1 MALWEWVYFHH
12 LVPTRSSQCC
22 QHWTGKALS
31 ILVSNPTHSVEISE
45 FFPTQILCTF
55 CQNYKLFTNHE
66 NKSSSWESSRL
77 AAKNWSSEINS
88 VDSNAQ
94 TRPLKAQLWFI
105 FDVRQVRKLP
115 TIHRKNQY
123 HQLWSTYF
131 KSWWDWFLRKIVG
144 NFRTCRTSIKN
155 RNCAFKGRVRASPLS
170 RPFFAMAFSTL
181 SILQMRMKIDGLYW
195 WYSASNINIPVEI
208 AQILLINVKI
218 HVTFLDFL
226 YFGHCR
232 HSSFEGVVK
241 NIEKRCAQQPVCVS
255 SSQCGNLW
263 ILLPIRFYVSPFWC
277 ILLRI
282 FASIDNT

>member
-1 MALWEWVYFHH
+1 MHVGRRH
-12 LVPTRSSQCC
+12 R
-22 QHWTGKALS
+22 
-31 ILVSNPTHSVEISE
+31 HSVDISE

-170 RPFFAMAFSTL
+170 RPF
-181 SILQMRMKIDGLYW
+181 LQWPSLHCQYCKCEWKLMDFIGGTVLKI
-195 WYSASNINIPVEI
+195 
-208 AQILLINVKI
+208 
-218 HVTFLDFL
+218 
-226 YFGHCR
+226 
-232 HSSFEGVVK
+232 
-241 NIEKRCAQQPVCVS
+241 
-255 SSQCGNLW
+255 
-263 ILLPIRFYVSPFWC
+263 
-277 ILLRI
+277 
-282 FASIDNT
+282 